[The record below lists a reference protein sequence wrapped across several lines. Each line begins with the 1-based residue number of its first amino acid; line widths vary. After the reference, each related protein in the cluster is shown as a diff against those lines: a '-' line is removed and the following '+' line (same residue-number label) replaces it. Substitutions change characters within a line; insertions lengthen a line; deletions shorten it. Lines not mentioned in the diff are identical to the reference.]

1 MEQCLNGYQDDFV
14 IPYLNDLL
22 IFSSSFDEHVQH
34 LKLVFQKL
42 KKFGIKIKASKCKL
56 FRREISYLGRLI
68 SSGGYTADPKNVS
81 AVSSKINKKPETIS
95 ELRTLL
101 GLVGYFRR
109 YTPNFSKTALP
120 LYQLVKGQPEK
131 SWKTPIEREKK
142 Q

>member
-1 MEQCLNGYQDDFV
+1 MNAPACFQRFMEQCLNGYQDDFL

-68 SSGGYTADPKNVS
+68 SSEGCTADPKNIS
-81 AVSSKINKKPETIS
+81 AVTSKINKKTRDHF
-95 ELRTLL
+95 RTTNLIGICWLL
-101 GLVGYFRR
+101 QEIH
-109 YTPNFSKTALP
+109 TKLP
-120 LYQLVKGQPEK
+120 SLKLHHQPT
-131 SWKTPIEREKK
+131 SY
-142 Q
+142 

>member
-1 MEQCLNGYQDDFV
+1 MEQCLNGYQDDFL

-101 GLVGYFRR
+101 GLAGYFRR

-120 LYQLVKGQPEK
+120 LYQLLKGQPEK
-131 SWKTPIEREKK
+131 SCKTPIEREKK